1 MASAGLALKAT
12 AIVAVLAMLAIPS
25 SGSYPLP
32 GPEPPSPAPET
43 AHWPEPTPPLPAPG
57 PSPWPEVAPCMA
69 DCYLDNSCISE
80 CSGSI
85 NLICTV
91 CQLMEGPH
99 CGECMIASST
109 GAQPAA
115 PAAAVTTAATPPAVH
130 APPPVP
136 SRNATRA
143 GRGVARRAWPSA
155 ARRPIATPAFAHGRH
170 RRHRRRRRGR

>member
-12 AIVAVLAMLAIPS
+12 AIAAVLAMLVIPS

-32 GPEPPSPAPET
+32 GLEPPSPAPET

-99 CGECMIASST
+99 CGECMNAEFDRCTASCT
-109 GAQPAA
+109 G
-115 PAAAVTTAATPPAVH
+115 
-130 APPPVP
+130 
-136 SRNATRA
+136 
-143 GRGVARRAWPSA
+143 GGCDYCGDA
-155 ARRPIATPAFAHGRH
+155 ARSACATACSFEECNSCRQGRREACMAKCGSPADCYTCFRSWSSPSPSPSPSW
-170 RRHRRRRRGR
+170 